1 MPCRVTSKYR
11 GVRWHYCN
19 SKWEAR
25 IFNGTRQ
32 ISLGYYDNEAEAAAA
47 YDAEARGLRGAAAV
61 VNFRT
66 AKPAATAK
74 PPAATAA
81 AVRPPTRRQPQP
93 KTDENHHGAPACCA
107 PRVPAGSFNRQE
119 CSGIGMQIAACA
131 CWMIIF
137 PCCLP
142 MLLPRI

>member
-1 MPCRVTSKYR
+1 MQCRVTSKYR

-32 ISLGYYDNEAEAAAA
+32 ISLGYYDNEVEAAAA

-66 AKPAATAK
+66 AKPAATAR
-74 PPAATAA
+74 PVAATAA

-93 KTDENHHGAPACCA
+93 KIDENHNGAPVCRM
-107 PRVPAGSFNRQE
+107 PQVPTGS
-119 CSGIGMQIAACA
+119 
-131 CWMIIF
+131 
-137 PCCLP
+137 LHK
-142 MLLPRI
+142 

>member
-32 ISLGYYDNEAEAAAA
+32 ISLGYYDNEVEAAAA

-74 PPAATAA
+74 TAAAATAAATAA

-93 KTDENHHGAPACCA
+93 KTDENHNGAPALHYASC
-107 PRVPAGSFNRQE
+107 PGRVLRKTRTVWTLLRALAG
-119 CSGIGMQIAACA
+119 
-131 CWMIIF
+131 
-137 PCCLP
+137 
-142 MLLPRI
+142 